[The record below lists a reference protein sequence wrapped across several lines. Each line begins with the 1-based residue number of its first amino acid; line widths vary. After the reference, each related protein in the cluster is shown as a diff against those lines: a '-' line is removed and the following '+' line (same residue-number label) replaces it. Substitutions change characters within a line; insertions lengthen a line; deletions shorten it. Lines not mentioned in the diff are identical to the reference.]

1 MQDQQLQDLADFI
14 ASSPTPFH
22 ATATLRERLIA
33 AGFEAL
39 NEREDWQLKAGGR
52 YLVSR
57 NDSSIIAFQLGAEG
71 DPARGQQRR
80 RGVLLVRRPRHLQ
93 PAAPPQTPRPGAKKE
108 GPAFPSLHLTEACS

>member
-52 YLVSR
+52 YWS
-57 NDSSIIAFQLGAEG
+57 
-71 DPARGQQRR
+71 
-80 RGVLLVRRPRHLQ
+80 
-93 PAAPPQTPRPGAKKE
+93 AATTPRSL
-108 GPAFPSLHLTEACS
+108 PSSWVPRARWQVAVCG